1 MLTPSKILNPTGKVK
16 TFWQTKGS
24 FLVPFADVATPELPL
39 ARLLRLALFQLTV
52 GLSAA
57 LIIGTLN
64 RVMIVELH
72 LAAWLVSLMISL
84 PLVLAPARAFIG
96 FKSDQHQSAF
106 GWKRLP
112 YIWFGT
118 MMQFG
123 GLAIMPFALIVLS
136 GDSHAPHF
144 VGPCAAALAFLLVGA
159 GMHTT
164 QTAGLALATDMAPD
178 EARPRVVGMLCVML
192 LAGIMIGALGYGFLL
207 HHFSELRLIQ
217 VVQGSAVLT
226 MILNGF
232 ALWKQEP
239 RRASTLAPQMQQP
252 NLRAALTTFLAQPKA
267 RRRLVTI
274 GLGTIGLSMQDILLE
289 PYGGQILHLT
299 VGQTTS
305 LTAALAGGGLC
316 GLAFAK
322 FRLSAGA
329 DPYRIAAIGLLT
341 GLVAFAAVMFSA
353 PMQAPVL
360 FAIGVFGVGL
370 AGGLFL
376 VGTLSDAM
384 GRAVDGMSGLALGTW
399 GSVQAVSAG
408 TAIALGGILRDSIG
422 AAGAAT
428 GYDAVY
434 LLEIFLL
441 FVTLI
446 ALGPLVRRHAA
457 PTVSLLSPALK
468 I

>member
-1 MLTPSKILNPTGKVK
+1 MLTPKKILNPTGRVNE
-16 TFWQTKGS
+16 FWRKMNKGM
-24 FLVPFADVATPELPL
+24 LPFADVATPELPL
-39 ARLLRLALFQLTV
+39 SRLLRLALFQLTV

-96 FKSDQHQSAF
+96 YKSDQHQSSF

-144 VGPCAAALAFLLVGA
+144 VGPLAAALAFLLVGA

-164 QTAGLALATDMAPD
+164 QTAGLALATDMAP
-178 EARPRVVGMLCVML
+178 EAARPRVVGMLCVML
-192 LAGIMIGALGYGFLL
+192 LAGIMAGALGYGALL

-226 MILNGF
+226 MLLNGF

-239 RRASTLAPQMQQP
+239 RRASTLAPQTARP
-252 NLRAALTTFLAQPKA
+252 ELREALTVFLAQPKSL
-267 RRRLVTI
+267 RRLVTI
-274 GLGTIGLSMQDILLE
+274 GLGTMGLSMQDILLE

-305 LTAALAGGGLC
+305 LTAALAGGGLS

-322 FRLSAGA
+322 YRLSAGA
-329 DPYRIAAIGLLT
+329 DPYRIAALGLLV
-341 GLVAFAAVMFSA
+341 GLGAFAAVLFSA
-353 PMQAPVL
+353 PLAAPAL
-360 FAIGVFGVGL
+360 FAIGVYAIGA

-408 TAIALGGILRDSIG
+408 LAIALGGFLRDMVGGNS
-422 AAGAAT
+422 AS

-434 LLEIFLL
+434 LTEIALL
-441 FVTLI
+441 FITLI
-446 ALGPLVRRHAA
+446 ALGPLVRRRTAA
-457 PTVSLLSPALK
+457 TLNLLNPALK